1 MRLGACKPSLA
12 FKTGGWHLHFEALH
26 ARDFDSGSW
35 QGAKLSTAT
44 PRVLLH
50 TNVDTWIPPSLG
62 IVDDHARKTAKS
74 RAFKLAQLRSQK
86 LDSSPEAE
94 T

>member
-1 MRLGACKPSLA
+1 MRLGACKASLA
-12 FKTGGWHLHFEALH
+12 FKVGGGGTCISKYCMLAMSIPNL
-26 ARDFDSGSW
+26 G
-35 QGAKLSTAT
+35 KLSTAT
-44 PRVLLH
+44 TRVLLH
-50 TNVDTWIPPSLG
+50 TNVDTWITPSLG